1 MSTGYLISVDPYE
14 IANRFPDP
22 SPFYEMENPDDPA
35 DSDLA
40 SMSYENE
47 IEPLFPKIPDR
58 EADLIQMYFKD
69 KMRQASIAHYFGV
82 TQAAISY
89 RLDRGIQRIKF
100 LTSMPQLEETE
111 MRKSLLEVPLKPI
124 DVDIMLGMWETTCQS
139 EVASRLNLTQGRVR
153 HRFFGAVRAL
163 EKKSQ
168 EDERFIPY
176 AKVFTS
182 IASKN
187 FNILRAVSL
196 PQWSNRGGDAIT

>member
-40 SMSYENE
+40 SLNYENE
-47 IEPLFPKIPDR
+47 IEPILPKIPDR
-58 EADLIQMYFKD
+58 EADLIEMYYRH

-82 TQAAISY
+82 TQAAVSY

-100 LTSMPQLEETE
+100 LTSMPQLEEE
-111 MRKSLLEVPLKPI
+111 IMRKDLLEVPLKNI
-124 DVDIMLGMWETTCQS
+124 DVDIMVGMWKTTCQS

-153 HRFFGAVRAL
+153 HRFFGAVKAL
-163 EKKSQ
+163 EKKAQ
-168 EDERFIPY
+168 EDNRFSEY
-176 AKVFTS
+176 SRVFSTIS
-182 IASKN
+182 HKN
-187 FNILRAVSL
+187 FNVLRAVQL
-196 PQWSNRGGDAIT
+196 PQWSNRGGDSIG